1 MTGTRH
7 SADRINHP
15 ASWLATSM
23 RHIRYGFSI
32 IRQDGWVYFL
42 KRLYQL
48 SVWRVKGTYQSI
60 RYKLAKPASGQLI
73 EVADIQVIPL
83 LNPQDIEGIPTP
95 AGTASYHSDLV
106 MQGIVSHKA
115 YSLEREIIVQQGQV
129 LFSNRS
135 VLFVSP
141 IRVLGGG
148 ANLIF
153 MAVKAMRSMGVNAQI
168 LNLNVHRAW
177 FERNYPDLNL
187 PIIFTDV
194 EEIPFQALNY
204 DAAIATSNPTV
215 SWIAPAAVKR
225 PELAFGYYIQ
235 DYEPYFYPP
244 GSHEFQ
250 KAFSSYTLNPNLI
263 RMVTTPWIAD
273 QIELQHHVRSTVV
286 GAHMD
291 TDLFQPRPRTEP
303 SWPDRP
309 LRITAMIRPTTP
321 RRNASMT
328 MSILKQASRR
338 QPSSVEIRLFGCD
351 VSDPGF
357 ASLEHDFAWQ
367 LAGELR
373 STQVANLFND
383 ADIFV
388 DFSEFQALGL
398 TALEAMAS
406 GLAVIVPA
414 NGGAR
419 IYAHHEQ
426 NCLLVDTHDREACF
440 HALRRLIEDDDLRL
454 RLQKNAIPA
463 AAHFF
468 AEIPALNMLKALFQ
482 EAK

>member
-7 SADRINHP
+7 SADRLEP
-15 ASWLATSM
+15 PSSWLAISL
-23 RHIRYGFSI
+23 RHIRYGFTI
-32 IRQDGWVYFL
+32 IRQDGWVFFL

-48 SVWRVKGTYQSI
+48 SVWQVKGTYLSI

-73 EVADIQVIPL
+73 EVADIQEMPL
-83 LNPQDIEGIPTP
+83 LNPQELEGIPAP
-95 AGTASYHSDLV
+95 AGDASYHSDLV
-106 MQGIVSHKA
+106 KLGIVFHKG
-115 YSLEREIIVQQGQV
+115 YSLEREAIVKQGQA
-129 LFSNRS
+129 LFSNRR

-153 MAVKAMRSMGVNAQI
+153 LVVKAMRSMGVNAQI
-168 LNLNVHRAW
+168 LNLNVHQAW
-177 FERNYPDLNL
+177 FEKNYPNLDL
-187 PIIFTDV
+187 PTIFTDV
-194 EEIPFQALNY
+194 EDIPHQALNY
-204 DAAIATSNPTV
+204 DAVIATSNPTV
-215 SWIAPAAVKR
+215 PWIAPASVQR
-225 PELAFGYYIQ
+225 PDLAFGYYIQ

-244 GSHEFQ
+244 GSHDFQ

-273 QIELQHHVRSTVV
+273 QIELQHHVHSTVV
-286 GAHMD
+286 GAHLD
-291 TDLFQPRPRTEP
+291 TDLFQPRPRTVL

-321 RRNASMT
+321 RRNPSMT
-328 MSILKQASRR
+328 MSILKQASRKH
-338 QPSSVEIRLFGCD
+338 PSSVEIRLFGCD
-351 VSDPGF
+351 ISDPGF
-357 ASLEHDFAWQ
+357 TSLEHDFPWQ
-367 LAGELR
+367 LAGQLR

-414 NGGAR
+414 NGGTS

-426 NCLLVDTHDREACF
+426 NCLLVDTHDREACYDV
-440 HALRRLIEDDDLRL
+440 LRRLIEDDDLRL
-454 RLQKNAIPA
+454 RLQKNAVSA
-463 AAHFF
+463 AAHYY
-468 AEIPALNMLKALFQ
+468 AEIPALNMLKALYP
-482 EAK
+482 EAR